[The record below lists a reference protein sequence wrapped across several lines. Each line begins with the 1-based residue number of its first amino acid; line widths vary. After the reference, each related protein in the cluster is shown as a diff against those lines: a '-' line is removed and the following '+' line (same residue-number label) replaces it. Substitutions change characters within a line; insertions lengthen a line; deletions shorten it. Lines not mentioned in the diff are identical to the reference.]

1 MGIHYNPSKKCIQL
15 TKFIYY
21 TPYCVYYTDDYLS
34 QAYIEMQI
42 RLHLI
47 ILYIVCEVIQKSFFL
62 IDITGGICRD
72 ATFFCIFC
80 EKTCRIKIIVLSLQQ
95 NYDIAIFRPIN

>member
-21 TPYCVYYTDDYLS
+21 TPYCVYYVDDYLS

-47 ILYIVCEVIQKSFFL
+47 ILYIVCEVIQKSFF
-62 IDITGGICRD
+62 D
-72 ATFFCIFC
+72 
-80 EKTCRIKIIVLSLQQ
+80 
-95 NYDIAIFRPIN
+95 

>member
-34 QAYIEMQI
+34 QAYIEMRI

-47 ILYIVCEVIQKSFFL
+47 ILYIVCEVIQNTYL
-62 IDITGGICRD
+62 IVITGGICRD
-72 ATFFCIFC
+72 AAFFCIIMA
-80 EKTCRIKIIVLSLQQ
+80 KKL
-95 NYDIAIFRPIN
+95 A